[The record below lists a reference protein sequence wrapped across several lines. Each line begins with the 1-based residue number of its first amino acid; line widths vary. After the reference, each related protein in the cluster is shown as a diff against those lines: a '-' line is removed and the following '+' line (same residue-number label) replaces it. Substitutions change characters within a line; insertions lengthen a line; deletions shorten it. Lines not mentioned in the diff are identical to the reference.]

1 MSIEIK
7 DTETGETKTITGI
20 TLEQAI
26 EAVRIGCAAL
36 SAISEGQ
43 TLSGVNKVS
52 CGEAEAI
59 QLQFQP
65 KPVEDET
72 ND

>member
-7 DTETGETKTITGI
+7 DTETEETKTLTGI

-26 EAVRIGCAAL
+26 EAIRIGCAAL
-36 SAISEGQ
+36 SAITEGNILTGVEKFTYGLSED
-43 TLSGVNKVS
+43 V
-52 CGEAEAI
+52 

-65 KPVEDET
+65 KPEEDKA

>member
-20 TLEQAI
+20 TLEQSVEAI
-26 EAVRIGCAAL
+26 RIGRAAL
-36 SAISEGQ
+36 SAFTEENLL
-43 TLSGVNKVS
+43 TGVNKVS
-52 CGEAEAI
+52 CGESEAI

-65 KPVEDET
+65 KPVEELT

>member
-7 DTETGETKTITGI
+7 NTETEETKTLTGI

-26 EAVRIGCAAL
+26 EAIRIGCAAL

-43 TLSGVNKVS
+43 TPSGVNKVS
-52 CGEAEAI
+52 CGESEAI

-65 KPVEDET
+65 KPVEELT